1 MNMIYWLAV
10 GAFAVGTEAF
20 MISAILPDISKDL
33 EVSLQSVGGLIAIF
47 SFSYAISSQI
57 LTALTAAFD
66 RRKLLIGS
74 MMAFAGTNA
83 FAAMAPT
90 YEALVVARVLL
101 AFSAGKAACS
111 TSQGSR

>member
-74 MMAFAGTNA
+74 MMAFAGTN
-83 FAAMAPT
+83 